1 MADTN
6 KVEFGISELH
16 FCTYEDNNGTVTLGT
31 PFAEP
36 GAVSLTLEPQ
46 GDSVNFYADNVA
58 YWARINDNGFTGTL
72 TVAKFSDTFKKSL
85 LGYVEL
91 DDGGIAQ
98 LKGVNKPSVCLMF
111 ESDGDADQRRGILYN
126 VTLGNINRSYNTET
140 DTVEVDTESIEIT
153 VVGDNTT
160 KIVKASYDGQ
170 ATGYAT
176 LFTNPPVPA
185 LPASL

>member
-1 MADTN
+1 MADKN

-16 FCTYEDNNGTVTLGT
+16 FCTYEDVGGTVTLGT
-31 PFAEP
+31 PVALK

-46 GDSVNFYADNVA
+46 GDDNTFYADNVA
-58 YWARINDNGFTGTL
+58 YWSRIQDNGFTGTI
-72 TVAKFSDTFKKSL
+72 TVAKFSDAFKKAF

-98 LKGVNKPSVCLMF
+98 LKGATKPSVCVMF

-140 DTVEVDTESIEIT
+140 DTVEVDTEAIDIT
-153 VVGDNTT
+153 VIGDNTT
-160 KIVKASYDGQ
+160 KIVRAAYDGE
-170 ATGYAT
+170 ATGYST